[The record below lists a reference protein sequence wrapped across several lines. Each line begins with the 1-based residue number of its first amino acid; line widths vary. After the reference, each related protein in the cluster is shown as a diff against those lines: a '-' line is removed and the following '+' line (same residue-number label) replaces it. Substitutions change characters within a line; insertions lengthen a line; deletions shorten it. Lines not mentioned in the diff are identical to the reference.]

1 MSSFIEPIVDGF
13 SGILGALGDAFEA
26 LSGAALSFFGG
37 DLSPGLGDINRDTAR
52 QQHLS
57 RNSVESRKLVYG
69 RAVVSGPIVYA
80 RNDRKRRWRYLVVV
94 LADHPC
100 EAVEQVW
107 FGDKLSTEHD
117 ARKYSIRVHL
127 GDPNQPADAELRSTF
142 PDEWTHQ
149 HRLRGCTYLYIRQRV
164 DGKEF
169 PQGLTNIRALVRGK
183 SDLYDPRTQTRGYSS
198 NFALVLLDF
207 IQSEYGIRAPLS
219 LIDQDS
225 FIAAANLSDEAV
237 ALHDGGSQPRYTIN
251 GIVDSKNTGQNN
263 LQQLLTAGGEAFLSY
278 ALGRYRLF
286 VGAYYGPGVHQVD
299 ESSLSGSV
307 SVNTLPARR
316 QRINTVR
323 GTFVDPDN
331 DYQVTDFSEVVSQ
344 VYRERDGEDITADLR
359 LPYTNSHQAAQRIAK
374 MRLLTSNGIS
384 ARIPVKALGLGM
396 LPGQVVR
403 VNLQQL
409 GWVDKEFMVTDWQP
423 NGIGVSLSV
432 REVEPSFYDW
442 ATAEGITRP
451 PKPDTQLPDPR
462 IIPAPTDLVVNSDD
476 QHALLHPDGHITSSL
491 QVTWLAPEDGLLSGY
506 ELQYRLG
513 ESDWQAIETANT
525 AYLVSPVQEGAHY
538 QVRVRSISNLG
549 PRSDWVETQHQ
560 ASGYSQPPAAPSSLS
575 AEVGAFHV
583 QLTAASTLLHGVSH
597 YAFWAN
603 VQDERASAF
612 QIGEGNPS
620 FAHLGLQ
627 PQSTLYYWVQAVGAA
642 GRSDFYPADGGI
654 VATTQSDPN
663 APRLDEIDAELSGQI
678 QALNTT
684 QQDVEALTQ
693 GISGNNQQQQ
703 SILDSLDDLNNSAGL
718 AALEAQLTA
727 TQAELSLLNNA
738 EQAQQSINQLAE
750 QAADTRQTLADD
762 RLAIDQLDQ
771 DLATAALATLEAQ
784 LTASQAD
791 ILQLN
796 NQQATQ
802 QNLIDLEQRADD
814 ARAGIASAATA
825 IAQESSARASLGQSL
840 SSEIADNQ
848 AAAQQQL
855 DTLSDAQSSQAS
867 RLDLLTAR
875 TEDTEAG
882 VGANATA
889 IAQESSARASLG
901 QSLSSEIADNQATA
915 QQQLDTLSDAQS
927 SQASRLD
934 LLTARTEDTE
944 AGVGANA
951 TAIAQESSARASLGQ
966 SLSSEIADNQAAA
979 QQQLDTLSDAQSSQ
993 ASRLDLLTARTE
1005 DTEAGVGANATA
1017 IAQES
1022 SARASLGQSLSSE
1035 IADNQAAAQQQIG
1048 TLTNEQSSQAKL
1060 INSLNANIDH
1070 NRTVAEQQIA
1080 LLSQEQSSQISRI
1093 DLLTS
1098 RTINAEAGIRV
1109 NEEAIAKESISRT
1122 IKNQNIIS
1130 RINANHAGTQHR
1142 LATITDEQFSQA
1154 RRLDTVNARI
1164 EDAEAEIGATATSN
1178 ATAIANAI
1186 AGERFA
1192 RANLEERLDSQIAD
1206 NRASAQQQLD
1216 TLSDAQS
1223 SQSSRLDAITARTE
1237 TAEAEIT
1244 QVSQALTSESQAR
1257 STLAQTVAANQGDN
1271 SVRIDAVSS
1280 AVTDLQGVV
1289 DASVRLTVGVNG
1301 EITGFIID
1309 GVNRSFVIDAE
1320 RFLIRDGNSNKPLF
1334 ASTPQGTHIDN
1345 LFVGNIESNNFAAGQ
1360 SGYRLIR
1367 DTGSAEL
1374 NNVTVRGRVEASSG
1388 SFRGSINA
1396 ATITGG
1402 SINGA
1407 TISGGTIN
1415 GVNGTFNG
1423 TVYAQNLEGDVFR
1436 YANSHPRT
1444 GMPRSDTIRR
1454 PFPAFGWFTLR
1465 NITIRKQAFVQ
1476 KCIISTGIIR
1486 LFYRFIG
1493 DNDKEDPES
1502 VAREGSL
1509 RLELRLIRNGLV
1521 VQSRTRDFNR
1531 TRIDLYTDV
1540 EFLENVTAHS
1550 SPYYQIQMRIANL
1563 QGASSDADRFNY
1575 ETEHLKG
1582 VSVLLFKANDSGDPL
1597 IT

>member
-560 ASGYSQPPAAPSSLS
+560 ASGYSQPPAAPNSLS

-693 GISGNNQQQQ
+693 GAQQLSDEIGEVAAQREQALNQYQQQVSAALHQ
-703 SILDSLDDLNNSAGL
+703 VEHDNGAAVLQALLAANDAELTLLQTDQTTQQMLAASVELDDEQGRYRVKGSLETAQQLTELQIDLNAARQEIILNAQQLSQHADAIQHSLAEIALSNHAIDLRATHTQVNQAVAQLRDSFLPYARYPFNSDLDGWQAEAPDSLHWANGM
-718 AALEAQLTA
+718 
-727 TQAELSLLNNA
+727 AELTGHALQRDLDYAGQDYPAITLQLQRLAGSGWQGRIEYRTETHGYSAAHSVPLNEPVADGEPHTLIAHMASADYSASRITGLRIVLGQGNQDRFALDNLEIGAASPQLLELGQLGTQVTDIQTNLDTVS
-738 EQAQQSINQLAE
+738 QQLAL
-750 QAADTRQTLADD
+750 TL
-762 RLAIDQLDQ
+762 
-771 DLATAALATLEAQ
+771 
-784 LTASQAD
+784 SQAD
-791 ILQLN
+791 FAAQGVTQTNLALTLDGLRDEINISAIRTKLDNNQHQLSQVSQTLSALDGLLQNTVANLDGENGQLTQLQQRLDALQGVSQTTVSSVTQLRQDINRNQGDGFAILQAALDAAEAAN
-796 NQQATQ
+796 DAAQNSQQHAIAEQRLSALSTTLQQATV
-802 QNLIDLEQRADD
+802 DLDGA
-814 ARAGIASAATA
+814 IASLANSVQVTNG
-825 IAQESSARASLGQSL
+825 EHSARIDFAL
-840 SSEIADNQ
+840 Q
-848 AAAQQQL
+848 AAI
-855 DTLSDAQSSQAS
+855 DAQG
-867 RLDLLTAR
+867 
-875 TEDTEAG
+875 E
-882 VGANATA
+882 ANAG
-889 IAQESSARASLG
+889 AR
-901 QSLSSEIADNQATA
+901 LSVD
-915 QQQLDTLSDAQS
+915 
-927 SQASRLD
+927 
-934 LLTARTEDTE
+934 
-944 AGVGANA
+944 
-951 TAIAQESSARASLGQ
+951 
-966 SLSSEIADNQAAA
+966 
-979 QQQLDTLSDAQSSQ
+979 
-993 ASRLDLLTARTE
+993 
-1005 DTEAGVGANATA
+1005 
-1017 IAQES
+1017 
-1022 SARASLGQSLSSE
+1022 
-1035 IADNQAAAQQQIG
+1035 
-1048 TLTNEQSSQAKL
+1048 
-1060 INSLNANIDH
+1060 
-1070 NRTVAEQQIA
+1070 
-1080 LLSQEQSSQISRI
+1080 
-1093 DLLTS
+1093 
-1098 RTINAEAGIRV
+1098 V
-1109 NEEAIAKESISRT
+1109 N
-1122 IKNQNIIS
+1122 
-1130 RINANHAGTQHR
+1130 
-1142 LATITDEQFSQA
+1142 
-1154 RRLDTVNARI
+1154 
-1164 EDAEAEIGATATSN
+1164 
-1178 ATAIANAI
+1178 
-1186 AGERFA
+1186 
-1192 RANLEERLDSQIAD
+1192 
-1206 NRASAQQQLD
+1206 
-1216 TLSDAQS
+1216 
-1223 SQSSRLDAITARTE
+1223 DAITGL
-1237 TAEAEIT
+1237 
-1244 QVSQALTSESQAR
+1244 S
-1257 STLAQTVAANQGDN
+1257 
-1271 SVRIDAVSS
+1271 
-1280 AVTDLQGVV
+1280 
-1289 DASVRLTVGVNG
+1289 
-1301 EITGFIID
+1301 ID
-1309 GVNRSFVIDAE
+1309 GQQRSFVVQADK
-1320 RFLIRDGNSNKPLF
+1320 FLVRNGSTDTPLLATDGNRTLVN
-1334 ASTPQGTHIDN
+1334 N
-1345 LFVGNIESNNFAAGQ
+1345 LLVGNIESNNFAAGQ

-1388 SFRGSINA
+1388 SFRGHIDAQSGTFRGRIE
-1396 ATITGG
+1396 
-1402 SINGA
+1402 GA
-1407 TISGGTIN
+1407 DGH
-1415 GVNGTFNG
+1415 FNG
-1423 TVYAQNLEGDVFR
+1423 TVYAQNLEGDVFAFNAKPAPANPLLNIHNPPGR
-1436 YANSHPRT
+1436 RTPWVTLIDTWVPAANFARRCLIDSGGVVLSYAHVNDGKSGPGFAYVAFRLLVNGHQTNFDQMFSENDSPVVWGRDYI
-1444 GMPRSDTIRR
+1444 RSL
-1454 PFPAFGWFTLR
+1454 A
-1465 NITIRKQAFVQ
+1465 
-1476 KCIISTGIIR
+1476 
-1486 LFYRFIG
+1486 
-1493 DNDKEDPES
+1493 
-1502 VAREGSL
+1502 
-1509 RLELRLIRNGLV
+1509 
-1521 VQSRTRDFNR
+1521 
-1531 TRIDLYTDV
+1531 
-1540 EFLENVTAHS
+1540 AH
-1550 SPYYQIQMRIANL
+1550 
-1563 QGASSDADRFNY
+1563 ASSRFAIQCRVTSAQGGDDY
-1575 ETEHLKG
+1575 IVGKLRQFSAAKIMVYKTP
-1582 VSVLLFKANDSGDPL
+1582 SGQDPL
-1597 IT
+1597 IY